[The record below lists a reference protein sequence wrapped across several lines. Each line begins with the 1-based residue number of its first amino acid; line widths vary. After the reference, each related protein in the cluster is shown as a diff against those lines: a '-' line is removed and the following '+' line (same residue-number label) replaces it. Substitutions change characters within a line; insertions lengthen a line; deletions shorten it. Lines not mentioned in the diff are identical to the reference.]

1 MVWFR
6 ENLPEDAWRSAVRL
20 VEACDLLISVGTSGV
35 VMPAAGI
42 PDMALAAGAT
52 VIHVNLDDVGMD
64 GAEEIMLVGPAGV
77 VLPALLQAAGVAG
90 PLQLDGFA

>member
-1 MVWFR
+1 HLLFGPHY
-6 ENLPEDAWRSAVRL
+6 EAWRCLRNQGRFN
-20 VEACDLLISVGTSGV
+20 LLISVGTSGV

-90 PLQLDGFA
+90 PLQLDGFT